1 MTQIP
6 ALSFNRLIAA
16 VERLGFNRVRQRGSH
31 VRFAHD
37 DGRRTTIPDH
47 GNKSVPKG
55 LLIRIVRSDLEME
68 LADFLRQL
76 QFKG

>member
-1 MTQIP
+1 MTHVP
-6 ALSFNRLIAA
+6 TLSFKQLITA
-16 VERLGFNRVRQRGSH
+16 VERLGFARIRQRGSH

-55 LLIRIVRSDLEME
+55 LLLRIVRNDLEMT
-68 LADFLRQL
+68 LADFLRLL
-76 QFKG
+76 Q